1 MKLNVKDILKPT
13 LILFLICLFSVAA
26 LAGTNAL
33 TADKIVEAQL
43 ATAEQSRKIVLPG
56 ADSFTEEDGCFIGT
70 KGGAEA
76 GYVFETESKGYGG
89 TVQVMTGID
98 TEGNVTGVVIL
109 SHSETPGLGANADRE
124 DFRERYLQP
133 AQSGG
138 FTVVKNRAAS
148 AGEVEALTGAT
159 ITTQAVTD
167 AVNLAIG
174 QYEAMKGGA

>member
-1 MKLNVKDILKPT
+1 MKLNMKEILKPT
-13 LILFLICLFSVAA
+13 LILFLICLLSVAA

-56 ADSFTEEDGCFIGT
+56 AESFTEEGEYYIGI
-70 KGGAEA
+70 KDGAEV

-89 TVQVMTGID
+89 TVRVMTGID
-98 TEGNVTGVVIL
+98 AGGNVTGVVIL
-109 SHSETPGLGANADRE
+109 SHSETPGLGANTDKE
-124 DFRERYLQP
+124 DFRKQFKQP

-138 FTVVKNRAAS
+138 FTVVKYQEAAV
-148 AGEVEALTGAT
+148 GEVEALTGAT